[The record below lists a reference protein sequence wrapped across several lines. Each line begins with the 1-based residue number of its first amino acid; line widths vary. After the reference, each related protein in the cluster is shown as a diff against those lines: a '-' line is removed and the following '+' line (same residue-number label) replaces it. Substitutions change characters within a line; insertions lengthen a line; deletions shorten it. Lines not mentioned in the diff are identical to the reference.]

1 MRSKLVQ
8 LRPHKESHDAI
19 RHKTDLI
26 SSATSKFINFKWTRM
41 HLVYPLPP
49 LLPKFCITVHSNF
62 SWVLQSSQEKSR
74 TVVIQ
79 FFFFFWG
86 RGGGSKVHCGLCEN
100 GEWQIKHWQ
109 ERWLYE
115 GGWGEGK
122 EREGVCARVSIFK
135 FAPSRKLLY
144 RLSGTFTHATRPLP
158 LSIKEDRRKIQIAD
172 DDRSWQYRRKRLQE
186 EKSSRKN
193 IVLTSN

>member
-1 MRSKLVQ
+1 MRRKLVQ
-8 LRPHKESHDAI
+8 LRPQRVPWCNSTQDRPNLKRNLKIHQFHMDQNAPC
-19 RHKTDLI
+19 L
-26 SSATSKFINFKWTRM
+26 
-41 HLVYPLPP
+41 PPP
-49 LLPKFCITVHSNF
+49 LLPKFCITILSNF
-62 SWVLQSSQEKSR
+62 SWVLQSSQEKSK
-74 TVVIQ
+74 TVVNQ
-79 FFFFFWG
+79 FLFWG
-86 RGGGSKVHCGLCEN
+86 AGGGGGNKVHYGLCEN
-100 GEWQIKHWQ
+100 GEWLIKHWQ

-122 EREGVCARVSIFK
+122 EREGACARVSIFK

-158 LSIKEDRRKIQIAD
+158 LSFKENRRKIQIAD